1 MTVTPLTRRLADQI
15 QDLVRD
21 GALPAGDQLT
31 ERGLAER
38 LRVSRSPVR
47 TALRLLEAEGIVR
60 PAARG
65 GYVAIE
71 GEAASA
77 TRPAEEAAD
86 ADAALYAR
94 LINDRLDERLPER
107 LTENEL
113 VRRYAIT
120 RGQLTRLL
128 RRAVAEGLME
138 RLPGH
143 GWAFLPALT
152 SLADYGD
159 SYRFRQTIEPAAI
172 LEPGFVLDVPALEQ
186 RRRQQLAL
194 IDGEIH
200 SASDARI
207 FELNSG
213 LHETIITCSGNGFFI
228 DALVRLNRLRRLME
242 HRQNLDRTDA
252 IERCREHVAII
263 DLLLEGRRPE
273 AAELMRRHL
282 SSVGAVKVRP
292 KASA

>member
-1 MTVTPLTRRLADQI
+1 MTATALTRRLADQI
-15 QDLVRD
+15 LDLMRE
-21 GALPAGDQLT
+21 GALAPGDQLT

-38 LRVSRSPVR
+38 MRVSRSPVR
-47 TALRLLEAEGIVR
+47 SALRLLETEGVVC

-65 GYVAIE
+65 GYVAID
-71 GEAASA
+71 GGLAPPRA
-77 TRPAEEAAD
+77 PDAAD
-86 ADAALYAR
+86 EDTALYDR
-94 LINDRLDERLPER
+94 LINDRLDQRLPER

-113 VRRYAIT
+113 VRRYGVT
-120 RGQLTRLL
+120 RGQLARLL

-152 SLADYGD
+152 SLAAYGD
-159 SYRFRQTIEPAAI
+159 SYRFRLTIEPAAM
-172 LEPGFVLDVPALEQ
+172 LEPGFVLDVPALER
-186 RRRQQLAL
+186 RRRQQQAL

-200 SASDARI
+200 TASDARI

-213 LHETIITCSGNGFFI
+213 LHETIIACSGNGFFI

-242 HRQNLDRTDA
+242 HRQKLDRTDA
-252 IERCREHVAII
+252 VERCREHVAIL

-282 SSVGAVKVRP
+282 SSVGAAKSRP
-292 KASA
+292 KGAA

>member
-21 GALPAGDQLT
+21 GAFPAGDQLT

-47 TALRLLEAEGIVR
+47 TALRLLEAEGVVR

-71 GEAASA
+71 GEAAASV
-77 TRPAEEAAD
+77 RPGEDDD
-86 ADAALYAR
+86 ADGALYGR

-113 VRRYAIT
+113 VRRYGLT

-172 LEPGFVLDVPALEQ
+172 LEPSFVLDIPALEQ
-186 RRRQQLAL
+186 RRRQQIAL

-200 SASDARI
+200 TASDARI

-213 LHETIITCSGNGFFI
+213 LHETIITCSGNSFFI

-242 HRQNLDRTDA
+242 HRQRLDRADA
-252 IERCREHVAII
+252 VERCREHVAIL

-273 AAELMRRHL
+273 AAALMRRHL
-282 SSVGAVKVRP
+282 SSVGAAKVRP
-292 KASA
+292 KTSA